1 MSRER
6 STKMTTADLRSLITA
21 KLKENPDHG
30 FHTLDLDRIK
40 DEKYLKRVMKHCEND
55 PKQGADMLW
64 EIFSWRKSVSAN
76 EINETNVRM
85 DYILEGGFFPHGRDI
100 DGCLL
105 LIVKSKKHV
114 KGTKD
119 FEELKKVI
127 IYWFDRIEREE
138 NGNKI
143 TLFFDLDGCGLNN
156 MDMELI
162 KYVISLFKCYYPS
175 FLNYILIYNMPW
187 VLSAAFKIV
196 KTLLPA
202 RAVEKM
208 KFISQES
215 LHEFVTLDQ
224 ALTSWGGQDNYE
236 FEFVPE
242 GKGSTP
248 KKVTFAE
255 QGDHSPGEMLRLNPN
270 NLIIFKNENEEV
282 TGQFTITNMDDGAVS
297 FKIRTTSP
305 EKFRVRPSS
314 GVLTKGA
321 TQTILIVVQPG
332 FQLRNVMKDMF
343 LVMSV
348 QIPKTDLSQKELSD
362 IWANSSG
369 SKVDEYRLKCQF
381 PVKDL
386 PKNGNLEVVNHEK
399 PESVAN
405 ALNNLQMNYEILH
418 RQVDKLKLYQFL
430 TLLVT
435 CVAVILGFLV
445 YQNTNDNDNNKYCER
460 I

>member
-1 MSRER
+1 
-6 STKMTTADLRSLITA
+6 MTTSDLRALFQA
-21 KLKENPDHG
+21 KLKENPNNG
-30 FHTLDLDRIK
+30 FHTLDLDRLK
-40 DEKYLKRVMKHCEND
+40 DEKYLQRVMRHCDND
-55 PKQGADMLW
+55 PKQGAEMLW
-64 EIFSWRKSVSAN
+64 DIFSWRKSVSAN
-76 EINETNVRM
+76 DINENNLRM
-85 DYILEGGFFPHGRDI
+85 DYVHEGGLFPHGRDV

-114 KGTKD
+114 KGAKD

-138 NGNKI
+138 NGDKI

-156 MDMELI
+156 FDMELI
-162 KYVISLFKCYYPS
+162 KYVISLFKSYYPS
-175 FLNYILIYNMPW
+175 FLNYIIIYQMPW

-196 KTLLPA
+196 KGLLPA
-202 RAVEKM
+202 RAIEKM
-208 KFISQES
+208 KFVTKES
-215 LHEFVTLDQ
+215 LIDFVTPDQ
-224 ALTSWGGQDNYE
+224 ALTCWGGKDNYE
-236 FEFVPE
+236 FEFVSE
-242 GKGSTP
+242 GKGNTP

-255 QGDHSPGEMLRLNPN
+255 QGDHSPGEMLSLNPN

-282 TGQFTITNMDDGAVS
+282 TGQFTITNMDDSVVS

-321 TQTILIVVQPG
+321 NQTILIVVQPG

-348 QIPKTDLSQKELSD
+348 QIPKTDLTQKELAD

-386 PKNGNLEVVNHEK
+386 PKNGNLENNNQENT
-399 PESVAN
+399 ESITN
-405 ALNNLQMNYEILH
+405 ALNDLQMNYEILN
-418 RQVDKLKLYQFL
+418 RRVKRLNIFQYI

-435 CVAVILGFLV
+435 FIMVLLGFLL
-445 YQNTNDNDNNKYCER
+445 YQNTMENDEYCRR